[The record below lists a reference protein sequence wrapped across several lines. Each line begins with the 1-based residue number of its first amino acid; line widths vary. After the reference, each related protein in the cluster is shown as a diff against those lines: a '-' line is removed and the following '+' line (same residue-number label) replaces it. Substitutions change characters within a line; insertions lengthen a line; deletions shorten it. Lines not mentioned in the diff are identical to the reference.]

1 MMRSIKTEG
10 AAVRR
15 SGGFAL
21 QTLGAALREAFV
33 VLETKGEAAEAL
45 PAFLWRA
52 A

>member
-1 MMRSIKTEG
+1 MRSIKTEG

-15 SGGFAL
+15 IDLLRA
-21 QTLGAALREAFV
+21 QALGAALGEAFV
-33 VLETKGEAAEAL
+33 VLETKGEAAEAG